1 MADINSKL
9 KASERVSIARD
20 PRRPKTMDYIE
31 NMFTDFI
38 EMKGDRLFGE
48 DESIVGGIGR
58 FHGLQVTVIGQRK
71 GRTTEENMRY
81 NFGMP
86 QPEGYRK
93 SQRLA
98 KQAEKF
104 GRPIICFIDTPGAY
118 PGMEAEERG
127 QGQAIAENI
136 ALFSTLQVPVISILS
151 PEGFASILWRDSSRS
166 DEACE
171 VMKLTAPDLYE
182 LGVIDGIVKEPV
194 GGAHVNPMQTIH
206 ALDWEIKSALEE
218 LMKKNPKTL
227 VQKRYEKFRR
237 MGNMKG

>member
-1 MADINSKL
+1 MAELNSNSNL
-9 KASERVSIARD
+9 KPSERVSIARD

-31 NMFTDFI
+31 NMFTDFM
-38 EMKGDRLFGE
+38 ELRGDRLFGN
-48 DESIVGGIGR
+48 DESIIGGIGR
-58 FHGLQVTVIGQRK
+58 FHGIPVTVIGQRK

-136 ALFSTLQVPVISILS
+136 ALFSTLQVPVISVVILS
-151 PEGFASILWRDSSRS
+151 L
-166 DEACE
+166 
-171 VMKLTAPDLYE
+171 
-182 LGVIDGIVKEPV
+182 
-194 GGAHVNPMQTIH
+194 IH
-206 ALDWEIKSALEE
+206 I
-218 LMKKNPKTL
+218 
-227 VQKRYEKFRR
+227 
-237 MGNMKG
+237 